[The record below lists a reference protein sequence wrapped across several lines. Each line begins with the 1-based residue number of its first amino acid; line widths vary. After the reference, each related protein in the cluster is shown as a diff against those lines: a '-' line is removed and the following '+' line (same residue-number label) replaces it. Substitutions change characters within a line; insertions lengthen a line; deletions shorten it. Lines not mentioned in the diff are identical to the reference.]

1 VISVLYPM
9 VTLMMYE
16 IEGGQI
22 PPLEMVLESDRR
34 YFEENPEA
42 EYGMRLPH
50 PEEWPMV
57 PAGMLDRMCVV
68 VTRLAPDIRGRQ
80 LVELR

>member
-1 VISVLYPM
+1 
-9 VTLMMYE
+9 MMFE

-22 PPLEMVLESDRR
+22 PPLETVFESDRR

-42 EYGMRLPH
+42 EWGMRLPH

-57 PAGMLDRMCVV
+57 PARMLDGMRVV
-68 VTRLAPDIRGRQ
+68 VTRLSPSIRGRQ